1 MNEKYEEGLK
11 LYLQGDLSLTQI
23 SKELQCSRGHLGKY
37 IKDKG
42 HSIINKQNDN
52 GTIDDIFSLINTE
65 DKAYWLGFLY
75 ADGQVRREERNYIGI
90 ALQRRDV
97 NHLVKFKKF
106 LNSSAKVSY
115 KNINGYDEV
124 SFTINRKKIH
134 DDLIKLG
141 CYPNK
146 SLHLQ
151 FPTKE
156 QVPDEFL
163 RDFVRG
169 YFDGDGYVGI
179 KQNKSGLVGR
189 MSLTSGSPEFLTE
202 LISKMDWFDAKIRK
216 DKRSNA
222 YSVEWCSWKC
232 YSNLSSIYLNSNI
245 FLDRKYEKFIQI
257 RNAVL
262 NQVD

>member
-23 SKELQCSRGHLGKY
+23 SKRLQCSRGHLGEY
-37 IKDKG
+37 IKRKG
-42 HSIINKQNDN
+42 YTVINRQNDN
-52 GTIDDIFSLINTE
+52 GTNDNIFSLIDTE
-65 DKAYWLGFLY
+65 EKAYWLGFLY
-75 ADGQVRREERNYIGI
+75 ADGYIRKGENNYIGI
-90 ALQRRDV
+90 ALQQRDV

-106 LNSSAKVSY
+106 LNSPAKVCD
-115 KNINGYDEV
+115 KIVNGYNEV
-124 SFTINRKKIH
+124 SFVISRKKIH

-141 CYPNK
+141 CCPNK
-146 SLHLQ
+146 SLQLQ
-151 FPTKE
+151 FPTEK
-156 QVPDEFL
+156 QVPDDFL

-169 YFDGDGYVGI
+169 YFDGDGYIGI
-179 KQNKSGLVGR
+179 TQNKHCLTGR

-202 LISKMDWFDAKIRK
+202 LISKMGWFDAKMRK

-222 YSVEWCSWKC
+222 YSIEWCSWKC